1 MIKKLAYLA
10 VTYFVTLTGINLQA
24 ASGSW
29 NVDGS
34 GDWNVNA
41 NWTANFPN
49 GNNDDAT
56 LGDRAGT
63 LGILITSPT
72 TITIR
77 DLIVSAGDDTYT
89 ITGDTLTIRRNV
101 VNNNVN
107 NPLTISNNLVFANG
121 PNNFNGN
128 GTNIIF
134 GNTSGNVVMNLNAG
148 QTVFNGTVSNSANI
162 NVTGGSHIFNGST
175 RVQGNNNDFTVTGGS
190 VVVNG
195 NLIIA
200 GNGGSELLI
209 SGGTSTF
216 NGTVAIQNGGDFAI
230 SGGTA
235 TFNNSIS
242 GTGEFNVSGNGT
254 AILTG
259 VNTNFTGSFVV
270 AAENNNN
277 TARLTG
283 NTAAFNNRN
292 INIGGGGNAT
302 RTNILTFNQG
312 TDGTYSG
319 VISGGGNN
327 TKFVVKEGA
336 GVLTLSGAN
345 TFTGTISNNQG
356 TISVSA
362 NDNLGAAANV
372 VVMSNEAILQ
382 STADITMT
390 RNFTLGGGGGGV
402 FSQDAG
408 TTLTLNGVISGAGAL
423 QKNGTGTLALG
434 GANTFTGPL
443 TINAGTLTANGGA
456 AIADTVAVTVNA
468 GGALNLGA
476 SETIGSLAGA
486 GDVTLGANTLTTGGD
501 NTSTTFSGVMS
512 GTGAL
517 VKNGTGTMI
526 LSGAN
531 TYSGG
536 TTVNAGT
543 LQGDTTS
550 LQGNIVNDATVEFNQ
565 AGDGTYAGA
574 MSGTG
579 ALIKNGA
586 GAVTLTGANIYSG
599 NTTIN
604 GGAII
609 AGAANVFSPNSDV
622 TVAAAGIYS
631 LNNFNQTI
639 QNLVNNGTVTLGTAQ
654 LTANNYSGTGI
665 LNIAINSTTVFG
677 QLSATTANISGT
689 TLNLTFG
696 GPFIPQGGD
705 TFQVVT
711 TTGGVTGTFAAINGP
726 AAVQF
731 AQVNDGNNLNL
742 NVATVVV
749 TGITDYVTFGQT
761 PNQRA
766 VAGALDFVRPN
777 ASGDMATII
786 GTLNTLDAN
795 GLRIAFD
802 QISPIQYASMP
813 AFSFSYANVQF
824 LNMGSRFAEIRQG
837 RRGFSGNNVS
847 LYDNNGRL
855 KLPRDGYFAGTDL
868 VPVSAVRAAERFANT
883 PDNPWGF
890 FASGSGT
897 FGDQKSVTSAAGLQP
912 GYDFTTAGMTLGAD
926 YQFGQNFVLGL
937 YGGYAS
943 GSTTL
948 DGNGSTVSA
957 NSGRFGLYATY
968 FTGGFYAN
976 GSVGGAY
983 NSYESER
990 RIIFPGIDRK
1000 ATASPDGYEFN
1011 TSGGLGYDFTVGKFT
1026 LGSSASVQYNRVE
1039 VNSFTENNAGALNL
1053 ALNSQTAES
1062 LRSYVGGR
1070 AAYTWEVGKITL
1082 LPEVAAFWQREY
1094 LDDARTINAQFA
1106 GVGGSS
1112 FGVQTAQAGRNGA
1125 LVSAG
1130 VSAFWTDKFSTY
1142 INYGGE
1148 LGRSDYSSHS
1158 VMGGFRYEF

>member
-1 MIKKLAYLA
+1 ML
-10 VTYFVTLTGINLQA
+10 NN
-24 ASGSW
+24 S
-29 NVDGS
+29 
-34 GDWNVNA
+34 
-41 NWTANFPN
+41 TAQIIF
-49 GNNDDAT
+49 
-56 LGDRAGT
+56 
-63 LGILITSPT
+63 
-72 TITIR
+72 
-77 DLIVSAGDDTYT
+77 
-89 ITGDTLTIRRNV
+89 
-101 VNNNVN
+101 NNNLSLGALL
-107 NPLTISNNLVFANG
+107 PI
-121 PNNFNGN
+121 
-128 GTNIIF
+128 
-134 GNTSGNVVMNLNAG
+134 
-148 QTVFNGTVSNSANI
+148 VFNGTG
-162 NVTGGSHIFNGST
+162 TT
-175 RVQGNNNDFTVTGGS
+175 T
-190 VVVNG
+190 VNG
-195 NLIIA
+195 AVVGGLTGLTKNGA
-200 GNGGSELLI
+200 GTVILNGTNTFGGPLTINAGTVQTTTFGIPNNVALSGGHLLI
-209 SGGTSTF
+209 
-216 NGTVAIQNGGDFAI
+216 QQ
-230 SGGTA
+230 
-235 TFNNSIS
+235 
-242 GTGEFNVSGNGT
+242 
-254 AILTG
+254 
-259 VNTNFTGSFVV
+259 
-270 AAENNNN
+270 
-277 TARLTG
+277 
-283 NTAAFNNRN
+283 AF
-292 INIGGGGNAT
+292 
-302 RTNILTFNQG
+302 
-312 TDGTYSG
+312 D
-319 VISGGGNN
+319 
-327 TKFVVKEGA
+327 
-336 GVLTLSGAN
+336 
-345 TFTGTISNNQG
+345 GTISNNITGNGSFTKDGAGTVTITGAKTFTGSITNNGG
-356 TISVSA
+356 TIRISA
-362 NDNLGAAANV
+362 NNNLGNAANAPV
-372 VVMSNEAILQ
+372 LNNGSTLQ
-382 STADITMT
+382 TTATFT
-390 RNFTLGGGGGGV
+390 SARNFTMGTGGGGI
-402 FSQDAG
+402 FSTDAG

-468 GGALNLGA
+468 GGTLNLGA

-531 TYSGG
+531 NYSGG

-543 LQGDTTS
+543 LQGTTTS

-654 LTANNYSGTGI
+654 LTANNYSGNGVLGI
-665 LNIAINSTTVFG
+665 TFNSLTSFG
-677 QLSATTANISGT
+677 SISATTANISGT
-689 TLNLTFG
+689 TLNVTLNFL
-696 GPFIPQGGD
+696 PAFGD
-705 TFQVVT
+705 TFEVVT
-711 TTGGVTGTFAAINGP
+711 TTGGVTGQFAAFTG
-726 AAVQF
+726 AAVTFSQINNGNSLILKFEGINDFTQF
-731 AQVNDGNNLNL
+731 A
-742 NVATVVV
+742 
-749 TGITDYVTFGQT
+749 IT
-761 PNQRA
+761 PNQKA

-777 ASGDMATII
+777 ATGDMATII
-786 GTLNTLDAN
+786 LALNNMSAEQLPV
-795 GLRIAFD
+795 AFD
-802 QISPIQYASMP
+802 QISPIQYASLP

-1026 LGSSASVQYNRVE
+1026 LGPSASVQYNRVE

-1130 VSAFWTDKFSTY
+1130 VSAFWTEKFSTY

-1148 LGRSDYSSHS
+1148 LGRSDYTSHS
-1158 VMGGFRYEF
+1158 IMGGFRYEF